1 MCLALRRAAPRQIMR
16 PVSSSDP
23 PFCTAFAGGV
33 LRTGPVAFLETTV
46 AAIAGRAARRAA
58 GSSAEN
64 DVPAPSRKP
73 LFTHHRTN
81 ATQGQGV
88 DACGISRSASYIWR
102 SRARTRMPRLR
113 TARRNPRRAPGA
125 RQRSLIRVEEADAE
139 RVPQPRAHGA
149 RLRSLFR
156 VVDEDAVRVPQPR
169 AHAADAMAQV
179 DAIIA
184 LRAFD
189 RPVMNRE
196 DDGIALPER
205 HDFGAALHA
214 RPLLGQ
220 HKLDAGEVF
229 VRTRQQDR

>member
-1 MCLALRRAAPRQIMR
+1 MRLVLRRAAPRQIMR
-16 PVSSSDP
+16 PVSSSDL

-46 AAIAGRAARRAA
+46 VAIAGRAARRAA

-73 LFTHHRTN
+73 LFSHHRTN

-102 SRARTRMPRLR
+102 SRAWTRMPRLR

-125 RQRSLIRVEEADAE
+125 RQRSL
-139 RVPQPRAHGA
+139 
-149 RLRSLFR
+149 FR
-156 VVDEDAVRVPQPR
+156 VVEDDAERVPQPR